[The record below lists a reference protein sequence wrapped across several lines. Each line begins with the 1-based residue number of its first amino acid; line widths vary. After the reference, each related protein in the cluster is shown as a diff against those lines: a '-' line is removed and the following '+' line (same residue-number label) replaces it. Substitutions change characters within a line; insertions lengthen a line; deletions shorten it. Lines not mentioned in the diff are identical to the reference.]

1 MSEASFEKWLEYELE
16 GRRYDILDLYKLKDR
31 MMHVDRIALEQ
42 KYMEVVGEHEESII
56 RVEIECE
63 LLEKKKQL
71 VQAAL
76 NRREAIDIN
85 EIDAEIDKLRQ
96 QLLSEAQGSEVSDMP
111 QLTPEMQNELQH
123 YYDLIVSLY
132 HPSVRDLSPAEKELY
147 DDAMEAYRRLDV
159 EALKLVWE
167 MLNSMGDEM
176 VVDDFSSIASFES
189 FHPKDY
195 LLAAEMFEH
204 IVKTEEDIIALDE
217 IEKCETTIEELKKEI
232 SGLKDTFPFNA
243 EEMLNDPQ
251 KLEEYKQE
259 LNQRLYAAEQKQKKH
274 EAEINKMLEV
284 TENG

>member
-16 GRRYDILDLYKLKDR
+16 DRRYDILDMYKLKDR

-243 EEMLNDPQ
+243 EEMLNDPK

-259 LNQRLYAAEQKQKKH
+259 LNQRLYAAEQKQKKL

>member
-16 GRRYDILDLYKLKDR
+16 DRRYDILDMYKLKDR

-111 QLTPEMQNELQH
+111 QLTPELQNELQH
-123 YYDLIVSLY
+123 YYDLIVSQY
-132 HPSVRDLSPAEKELY
+132 HPSVCDLSPAEKELY
-147 DDAMEAYRRLDV
+147 DEAMEAYKRLDV
-159 EALKLVWE
+159 KALKLVWE
-167 MLNSMGDEM
+167 MLNSMSDEI
-176 VVDDFSSIASFES
+176 VVDDFSSIATFDS
-189 FHPKDY
+189 FHPKNY

-259 LNQRLYAAEQKQKKH
+259 LNQRLYAAEQKQKKL